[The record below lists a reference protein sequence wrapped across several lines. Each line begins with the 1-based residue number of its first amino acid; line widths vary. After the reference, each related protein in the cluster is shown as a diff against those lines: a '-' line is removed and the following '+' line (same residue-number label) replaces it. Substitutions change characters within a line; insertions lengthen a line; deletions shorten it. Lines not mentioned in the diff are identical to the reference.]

1 MTHYFN
7 PASSMNAQI
16 KNTEQHILNHQR
28 AIDSRTEALA
38 EKIQQQRVKPA
49 NLLLAASV
57 GFIVGELTQCRC
69 SKTSHPHATETSPL
83 ENALSLIGSVKTLYA
98 ALPLVLMIKSLSS
111 RQV

>member
-7 PASSMNAQI
+7 SASSMNAQI
-16 KNTEQHILNHQR
+16 KNTQQHILNHQR
-28 AIDSRTEALA
+28 AFESRKEALA
-38 EKIQQQRVKPA
+38 GKIQQQKVKPA

-69 SKTSHPHATETSPL
+69 GKASHPRATETSPL
-83 ENALSLIGSVKTLYA
+83 ENALSLIGSVKNLYA

-111 RQV
+111 R